1 MEETPPPNPER
12 NTGKKPKPF
21 FQKNKRWNIMN
32 QRENQHTQ
40 HFKNKEKHDNNE
52 HIDKLKKE
60 ISRLTEV
67 NERYED
73 DYQKEKKILMFN
85 LYEKQYLLQTKTAYL
100 ESQSDLISN
109 ISAENQNL
117 QNIIRTYT
125 MRMDGNNT
133 YIQKLIDGT
142 KNMQTHVNTLRED
155 AKKICDSMEFLDSKR
170 QEIAT

>member
-1 MEETPPPNPER
+1 
-12 NTGKKPKPF
+12 
-21 FQKNKRWNIMN
+21 
-32 QRENQHTQ
+32 
-40 HFKNKEKHDNNE
+40 
-52 HIDKLKKE
+52 
-60 ISRLTEV
+60 
-67 NERYED
+67 
-73 DYQKEKKILMFN
+73 MFN

-155 AKKICDSMEFLDSKR
+155 AKKICDSMELLDSKR
-170 QEIAT
+170 QEIATYNTNLRIKHINLLKIELCKNDTSHFQSSVCVS